1 MQGVSSVWGH
11 ALFCSANKIFWRELM
26 KKGSKAGYVLQ
37 MICGIG
43 MLLFG
48 IGIVIIRYFYWQIL
62 LLFGFSV
69 LYIVFAVLGRK
80 RVWPNVVNLILSL
93 FPLWLLGT
101 NLGSSISWMIHAED
115 AAYIVRWSEYLR
127 VLLYALPF
135 VFILLG
141 FIGSIVGIE
150 NVSKQKKAE
159 KAENAGESA
168 ASSAA
173 PASES
178 PAAEQPAASLPPLK
192 AKLLRK
198 REGTV
203 VRFRNESGEEL
214 VLDLVDAVYFKE
226 NGSMQLYAVLQKEGE
241 EQFHVA
247 QYHEESDT
255 MSLIDGETA
264 DRVLAEWQKELVD
277 TVYLKENG
285 QMQLY
290 AILRQAGKEK
300 YEVVKYRKEDDT
312 MLPTDPETAERVL
325 AEWQKGAASPQ
336 QNGAVQRASG
346 RLKLDLYDTIVHKA
360 DWKAFRKRASQDELF
375 ALAVGSRY
383 QLDGAKPF
391 VKTFLAV
398 VGVILAIVIMVSM
411 EFGQFGIIA
420 GVAVILACNLVVCKQ
435 LGYYNTLSDC
445 RWKLDREHLQLLKD
459 IFPENIIVSI
469 LRWLFMVL
477 LTFITLPY
485 KFLLFIIETFIP
497 AARNWT
503 VAHGGEAGAVIS
515 MPKGCDI
522 GGLGAMGAYYA
533 SQKFGDVWDQHLQE
547 VEAAKLAKFQKYTY
561 TDQYGMTQEA
571 YSDDGKTFYEG
582 TNKLKEVGTSE
593 DGGKTIDLK

>member
-1 MQGVSSVWGH
+1 
-11 ALFCSANKIFWRELM
+11 M

-37 MICGIG
+37 MICGIT
-43 MLLFG
+43 MLVYSLVLVADALLGRGFSWNEPLL
-48 IGIVIIRYFYWQIL
+48 YLSL
-62 LLFGFSV
+62 LLYLGAPILFM
-69 LYIVFAVLGRK
+69 VFAALGKK
-80 RVWPNVVNLILSL
+80 RIWPNVVNLILTL
-93 FPLWLLGT
+93 FPLLYFGA
-101 NLGSSISWMIHAED
+101 NLRFSISWMIHAGD
-115 AAYIVRWSEYLR
+115 AGYIVVWSEYLR
-127 VLLYALPF
+127 VLLYALSF

-159 KAENAGESA
+159 KAEENA

-178 PAAEQPAASLPPLK
+178 PAASLPPFK
-192 AKLLRK
+192 AKLLQKSVDTVIRFEND
-198 REGTV
+198 EG
-203 VRFRNESGEEL
+203 ESLE
-214 VLDLVDAVYFKE
+214 LDLVDTVYFKE
-226 NGSMQLYAVLQKEGE
+226 NGPMRLYAVLQKEGE
-241 EQFHVA
+241 DGVYIA
-247 QYHEESDT
+247 QYDE
-255 MSLIDGETA
+255 A
-264 DRVLAEWQKELVD
+264 RD
-277 TVYLKENG
+277 TVFL
-285 QMQLY
+285 
-290 AILRQAGKEK
+290 
-300 YEVVKYRKEDDT
+300 
-312 MLPTDPETAERVL
+312 TDWETAERVL
-325 AEWQKGAASPQ
+325 AEWKKEADSPQ
-336 QNGAVQRASG
+336 QNGAVQRAGG

-383 QLDGAKPF
+383 QLDGVKPF

-420 GVAVILACNLVVCKQ
+420 GVAVILACNLLACKQ
-435 LGYYNTLSDC
+435 LGYYHTLNDC
-445 RWKLDREHLQLLKD
+445 RWKLDSEHSQLLKD
-459 IFPENIIVSI
+459 IFPENIFVVI

-485 KFLLFIIETFIP
+485 QAILMFIEVMIP

-503 VAHGGEAGAVIS
+503 VAHGGNAGAVIS

-582 TNKLKEVGTSE
+582 TNKLKEVGTSK
-593 DGGKTIDLK
+593 DGGKTIGWKVYSEEDKTFHEQTTGLKEINTDKK

>member
-1 MQGVSSVWGH
+1 
-11 ALFCSANKIFWRELM
+11 M

-43 MLLFG
+43 MLLYSLVLVADALLGRGFSWNEPLL
-48 IGIVIIRYFYWQIL
+48 YLSL
-62 LLFGFSV
+62 LLYLGAPILFM
-69 LYIVFAVLGRK
+69 VFAALGKK
-80 RVWPNVVNLILSL
+80 RIWPNVVNLILTL
-93 FPLWLLGT
+93 FPLLYFGA
-101 NLGSSISWMIHAED
+101 NLRFSISWMIHAGD
-115 AAYIVRWSEYLR
+115 AGYIVGWSEYLR

-159 KAENAGESA
+159 KAEENA

-178 PAAEQPAASLPPLK
+178 SAAEQPAASLPPLK

-203 VRFRNESGEEL
+203 VRFRNENGEEL

-277 TVYLKENG
+277 TFYFKENG

-325 AEWQKGAASPQ
+325 AEWQKGAASSPRSGAVSPQ
-336 QNGAVQRASG
+336 QNGAVQRAGG

-383 QLDGAKPF
+383 QLDGVKPF

-435 LGYYNTLSDC
+435 LGYYNTLNDC
-445 RWKLDREHLQLLKD
+445 RWKLDSEHSQLLKD

-533 SQKFGDVWDQHLQE
+533 SQKFGEVWDQHLQE
-547 VEAAKLAKFQKYTY
+547 VEAAKLAKFKKYTY
-561 TDQYGMTQEA
+561 IDQYGIEREA
-571 YSDDGKTFYEG
+571 YSDDGKTFYDA
-582 TNKLKEVGTSE
+582 TNKLKEVGTSK
-593 DGGKTIDLK
+593 DDGKTIKLK